1 MMKFFGNKWTKRVV
15 SLLSLVYCA
24 AVGFFAYYSIYYNM
38 VVLQPQQATIMVTAV
53 SVIMLILMLYTRN
66 QFFTKLASILLLPM
80 MALPV
85 LMYFGQWNILVPLLA
100 VSLIIFFFSGMGET
114 GKTIWGTL
122 ILLVYLL
129 GSLVYFVV
137 TSMFAPSTVTTTIL
151 SGNSPSGLYRC
162 TVNETVDS
170 SNGSTKVIV
179 EPNAMDKNFTLVDFQ
194 IKGLERDVMIERPM
208 QPNVTIEW
216 RTEKRADISKELRKI
231 SNNIEITLSEEQMA
245 ILGKDAYKVTF
256 SDGTEQSMSGE
267 AYHSVII
274 PLTSEMREELETDQT
289 ELALDG
295 MGPNTRNIC
304 GVAVEDLR
312 TVRLSTL
319 KDDELAKLGVPE
331 EGDVLYYNGK
341 VVFRYYIAILEQY
354 FDISKR
360 ELSFF

>member
-24 AVGFFAYYSIYYNM
+24 IVGFFAYYSIYYDM

-66 QFFTKLASILLLPM
+66 QLFTKLASILLLPAM
-80 MALPV
+80 ILPI
-85 LMYFGQWNILVPLLA
+85 LMYFGQWNILVPPLVVAL
-100 VSLIIFFFSGMGET
+100 VIFFFSGMGET
-114 GKTIWGTL
+114 GKTVWGTM
-122 ILLVYLL
+122 ILLLYLL
-129 GSLVYFVV
+129 GSLIYFVV

-179 EPNAMDKNFTLVDFQ
+179 EPNAMDKNFTLVNFQ

-216 RTEKRADISKELRKI
+216 KTEKRADISKELRKI
-231 SNNIEITLSEEQMA
+231 SNNIEVTLSEEQMA
-245 ILGKDAYKVTF
+245 IIGKDSYKVTF

-274 PLTSEMREELETDQT
+274 PLTAEMREELETDQT

-312 TVRLSTL
+312 TVRLSSLT
-319 KDDELAKLGVPE
+319 DDELAKLGVPE

-341 VVFRYYIAILEQY
+341 VVFRYYIAVLEQY
-354 FDISKR
+354 FDLSNR
-360 ELSFF
+360 ELGFL